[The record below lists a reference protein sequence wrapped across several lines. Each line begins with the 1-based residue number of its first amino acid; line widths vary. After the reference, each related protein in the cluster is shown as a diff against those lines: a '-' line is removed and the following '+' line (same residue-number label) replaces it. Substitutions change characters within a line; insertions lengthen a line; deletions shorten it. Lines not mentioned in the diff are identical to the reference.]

1 MTVSRLSPL
10 MVPTWLILGTTV
22 VLLALWLALAA
33 WVVGARVTHDRL
45 VRLRRRD
52 AALLAAGA
60 DPSRWSRR
68 RLRRTADGEWLP
80 GTAVAA
86 RELVARERARLRRTA
101 IGHGDRRSHAL
112 RVLTRGGSPFA
123 FRLLRSALDTGDEG
137 LRAAIVAIAA
147 EQQTSPADELLLQIL
162 VDGSH
167 PRSRTATELAPRA
180 RRLTT
185 ALVDLTDHP
194 EPEVRYWALMLLREA
209 PGRAGARAAA
219 VRCSTDPSGTVRSA
233 AARLLGASH
242 AAEAE
247 PVLRALLAD
256 EVFFVR
262 SHAARA
268 VGEIGAESLAD
279 DVAAL
284 LADTSW
290 WVRAAAKESLF
301 LLGDSGLDAAAEMLE
316 NEDGFARDGAREV
329 VSAFRRESRPLEL
342 VG

>member
-1 MTVSRLSPL
+1 
-10 MVPTWLILGTTV
+10 MVPTWLILSATV
-22 VLLALWLALAA
+22 ALLVLWLALAA
-33 WVVGARVTHDRL
+33 WVVGARVKHDRL

-52 AALLAAGA
+52 AALLAAGG

-68 RLRRTADGEWLP
+68 RLWRTADGEWLP
-80 GTAVAA
+80 GAEEAA
-86 RELVARERARLRRTA
+86 RELVSRERAHLRRTA
-101 IGHGDRRSHAL
+101 NAHRQRRSHAL

-123 FRLLRSALDTGDEG
+123 FRLLRSALATGDEE
-137 LRAAIVAIAA
+137 LRAAIVSIAA
-147 EQQTSPADELLLQIL
+147 EQQTPPADDLLVQIL

-180 RRLTT
+180 RRLA
-185 ALVDLTDHP
+185 ALLIDLTDHA
-194 EPEVRYWALMLLREA
+194 EPEVRYWALMLLRDA
-209 PGRAGARAAA
+209 SDKPGAKAAA
-219 VRCSTDPSGTVRSA
+219 VRCSSDPSGTVRSA

-242 AAEAE
+242 AADVERI
-247 PVLRALLAD
+247 LQALLTD

-268 VGEIGAESLAD
+268 VGEVGAERLAD

-290 WVRAAAKESLF
+290 WVRAAAKETLF
-301 LLGDSGLDAAAEMLE
+301 LLGDSGLEAATEMLE
-316 NEDGFARDGAREV
+316 NKDGFARDGAREI
-329 VSAFRRESRPLEL
+329 VSAFRRESQVLEL

>member
-1 MTVSRLSPL
+1 
-10 MVPTWLILGTTV
+10 MVPTWLILSATAA
-22 VLLALWLALAA
+22 LLVLWLALAA
-33 WVVGARVTHDRL
+33 WVVGARLAYDRL

-52 AALLAAGA
+52 AALLAGGA

-68 RLRRTADGEWLP
+68 RLWRTAGGDWLS
-80 GTAVAA
+80 GTAEAA
-86 RELVARERARLRRTA
+86 RELVSRDRARLRRMA
-101 IGHGDRRSHAL
+101 NGHGHRRSHAL

-123 FRLLRSALDTGDEG
+123 FRLLRSALDTDDTE

-147 EQQTSPADELLLQIL
+147 EQQIPAADDLLFQIL

-167 PRSRTATELAPRA
+167 PRSRTATELTPRA
-180 RRLTT
+180 RRL
-185 ALVDLTDHP
+185 APYLIDLADHA
-194 EPEVRYWALMLLREA
+194 EPEVRYWSVMLLRDA
-209 PGRAGARAAA
+209 SDKPGVKAVA

-233 AARLLGASH
+233 AARLLGATR
-242 AAEAE
+242 ATDVQR
-247 PVLRALLAD
+247 VLHALLTD
-256 EVFFVR
+256 DVFFVR

-279 DVAAL
+279 DIAAL

-301 LLGDSGLDAAAEMLE
+301 LLGDSGLEAAVEMLE

>member
-1 MTVSRLSPL
+1 
-10 MVPTWLILGTTV
+10 MVPLWLILDATV
-22 VLLALWLALAA
+22 ALLVLWLALAA
-33 WVVGARVTHDRL
+33 WVVGARVQHDRL

-52 AALLAAGA
+52 AALLTGGA
-60 DPSRWSRR
+60 DPARWSRR
-68 RLRRTADGEWLP
+68 RLWRMADGDRLP
-80 GTAVAA
+80 GIGEAA
-86 RELVARERARLRRTA
+86 HELVSRDRARLRRTA
-101 IGHGDRRSHAL
+101 NGHGQGRSHAL

-123 FRLLRSALDTGDEG
+123 FRLLRGALDTGDAE

-147 EQQTSPADELLLQIL
+147 EQQTPAADDLLLQIL

-167 PRSRTATELAPRA
+167 PRSRTATELTPRA
-180 RRLTT
+180 RRLTPT
-185 ALVDLTDHP
+185 LVDLADHV
-194 EPEVRYWALMLLREA
+194 EPEVRYWALMLLRA
-209 PGRAGARAAA
+209 ASDKPGVKAAA
-219 VRCSTDPSGTVRSA
+219 VRCSGDPSGTVRSA
-233 AARLLGASH
+233 AARLLGATR
-242 AAEAE
+242 AVDVQL
-247 PVLRALLAD
+247 VLRELLAD

-268 VGEIGAESLAD
+268 VGEVGAVSLAD

-301 LLGDSGLDAAAEMLE
+301 LLGDSGLEAATEMLE
-316 NEDGFARDGAREV
+316 GEDDFARDGAREV